1 MPRPSIFV
9 LPGYGYDYW
18 IDISGCLYEISVL
31 RSKQQVQAAQV
42 KSAVAINSS
51 LIQLYWNMGKM
62 IMDNLALFE
71 DRNN

>member
-18 IDISGCLYEISVL
+18 IDISSCLYEFSVV
-31 RSKQQVQAAQV
+31 RSKQQVQAAYV
-42 KSAVAINSS
+42 KLTMAVNSS

-62 IMDNLALFE
+62 IMDNLVLFE